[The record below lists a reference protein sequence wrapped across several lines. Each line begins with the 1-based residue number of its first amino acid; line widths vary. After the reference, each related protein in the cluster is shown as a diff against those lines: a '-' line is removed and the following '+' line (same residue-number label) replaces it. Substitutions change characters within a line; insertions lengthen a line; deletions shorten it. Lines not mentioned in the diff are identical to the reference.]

1 MKNTRINNLDGTQ
14 IEQVFLANTPWLRL
28 RGLLGRKRLTNEQGL
43 LISPC
48 NSVHTIGMKYSLDIV
63 YLNNKNKVLK
73 ITKNLKPWRSS
84 ACRGATKVL
93 ELNAGNTE
101 NKNIKQGDT
110 LLWQDS

>member
-1 MKNTRINNLDGTQ
+1 MKNTRINNHNGTQ